1 MNCCNTHAGWEAD
14 VPVSTLSAPR
24 TQTSSS
30 VLCPSP
36 DASVGSVQEEASAR
50 SAPLVT
56 VCLLRG
62 IYIYSHRMQSG
73 GFWLSDW
80 GSRRRWRNARF
91 WFRWRPV
98 RQTFNLKNHDDVQR
112 TASLSRQ
119 RRPTLSW
126 EFSMTLILLSEEVTS
141 GGNSTHP
148 AGQILRWDNTSTDA
162 RSLHVFH
169 SDQSVT
175 VMMVD
180 AHTYSWEAYS
190 VMLS

>member
-1 MNCCNTHAGWEAD
+1 MKCCNTHAGWEAD

-50 SAPLVT
+50 SVRLVT

-98 RQTFNLKNHDDVQR
+98 RQTLNLKTTMMCSGWRLPSHVSADLPYPESSAWLWYFCR
-112 TASLSRQ
+112 RRWRQ
-119 RRPTLSW
+119 VGTPHILQDRYWDETTRRQMHAACMSFTPIRALQW
-126 EFSMTLILLSEEVTS
+126 
-141 GGNSTHP
+141 
-148 AGQILRWDNTSTDA
+148 W
-162 RSLHVFH
+162 
-169 SDQSVT
+169 
-175 VMMVD
+175 
-180 AHTYSWEAYS
+180 W
-190 VMLS
+190 